1 MSSRE
6 GQLPADV
13 GQALGK
19 HTRQVPKMRIK
30 TLMKFHE
37 RMASTLVAGVP
48 SAKGSDVLRQPGCFS
63 DENQAG
69 CLAKIQDS
77 HEEHDGRA
85 SRHPEECPVGA
96 VVASMNNSMTN
107 YLSVASLHSNPQQEL
122 NNNMCPVI
130 SKDLRKYYKLNKEFS
145 ARIIVYRFVLN
156 FYTLCPPS
164 CPDQMK
170 ILFI

>member
-19 HTRQVPKMRIK
+19 HTRQDPKMGIK

-48 SAKGSDVLRQPGCFS
+48 SAQGSDVLRQPGCFS

-77 HEEHDGRA
+77 HEEHDVVYHDTLKSGL
-85 SRHPEECPVGA
+85 SVG
-96 VVASMNNSMTN
+96 ASMNNSMTN
-107 YLSVASLHSNPQQEL
+107 YLSVASLHSNPQQDL
-122 NNNMCPVI
+122 NDNMCPVI

-164 CPDQMK
+164 CPDQMI